1 MRTQLGLLKNAT
13 AFALYVD
20 DALRGDLTDPS
31 TQQLLER
38 PVVVR
43 PSGVTYSR
51 ATVEHIL
58 AHAHALDRPPVC
70 PQSGLVIEGY
80 VPNTALETILSRH
93 TFQSQGTRDV
103 LDALK
108 QFTKEGGVSEGEQ
121 PLEEYVQA
129 NNSLVR
135 GRGPG

>member
-1 MRTQLGLLKNAT
+1 MLFEDLL
-13 AFALYVD
+13 
-20 DALRGDLTDPS
+20 RS
-31 TQQLLER
+31 LLAS
-38 PVVVR
+38 V
-43 PSGVTYSR
+43 SM
-51 ATVEHIL
+51 L
-58 AHAHALDRPPVC
+58 CPPVC

-108 QFTKEGGVSEGEQ
+108 QFTEEGGVSEGEQ